1 MFYIRISS
9 KSPKGKTWFP
19 FPWQHKIEC
28 YLRGDWDYIAC
39 GFCGSPSAQE
49 RYGTDNAV
57 VVTGLAVRCTQSWMR
72 SIARCVIK
80 LKLNCRHWDQPLHSY
95 PPIICNAMTKK
106 QPVFKCH
113 HSPSLPYESLPGFP
127 LKHVNAV
134 DTMPLTSWVS
144 WSEHFCKRIMIII
157 IGLELRRYGWYQQ
170 CGLILYSPRRSMER
184 HDLRCHSV
192 VGSEQLSDVCGCY
205 WNGRQIQYI
214 LVVCDSCFAVI
225 CKLVLFIYYI
235 YICSFFNKDCV
246 EDTNCQLEFA
256 SGIMR

>member
-19 FPWQHKIEC
+19 FPWQHEIEC

-49 RYGTDNAV
+49 RYGTGNAV

-95 PPIICNAMTKK
+95 PPIICIAMTKK

-113 HSPSLPYESLPGFP
+113 HSPSQPTLWKSARIPFETCKCCWHNALDLMGVLIWTFF
-127 LKHVNAV
+127 VN
-134 DTMPLTSWVS
+134 
-144 WSEHFCKRIMIII
+144 
-157 IGLELRRYGWYQQ
+157 G
-170 CGLILYSPRRSMER
+170 
-184 HDLRCHSV
+184 
-192 VGSEQLSDVCGCY
+192 
-205 WNGRQIQYI
+205 
-214 LVVCDSCFAVI
+214 
-225 CKLVLFIYYI
+225 
-235 YICSFFNKDCV
+235 
-246 EDTNCQLEFA
+246 
-256 SGIMR
+256 